1 MAHLVGN
8 EKTISLLL
16 MLALAVTFVAS
27 PIYGAQGEK
36 IGVLV
41 IAHGS
46 EEEEWCNAI
55 QQAVDNVELPYTV
68 ELGYLEFVLEQDIHV
83 AVKRLERQDIDK
95 IIVVPLFISSFSSHI
110 EEIKYVLGLRET
122 LPKPGRLP
130 PNLTEGR
137 GPPEG
142 SAEGEEPI
150 AVESESRFVLTP
162 ALDDHPLVAAILAD
176 RLAAISKNPDEEI
189 LILVGHGTNKERD
202 LKRWRESFASL
213 ARQVKARLDLKDA
226 RYGFVGWGTPPV
238 RQVVERAQARGQ
250 VIVVPVMMAEGYFT
264 RVAIPQTLEG
274 LTYRYTGQPLT
285 PHPNI
290 SRLIELRVEEAIS
303 SAPATRELAWAVLIA
318 GLIAALFVFRL
329 FS

>member
-1 MAHLVGN
+1 
-8 EKTISLLL
+8 
-16 MLALAVTFVAS
+16 
-27 PIYGAQGEK
+27 
-36 IGVLV
+36 
-41 IAHGS
+41 
-46 EEEEWCNAI
+46 
-55 QQAVDNVELPYTV
+55 
-68 ELGYLEFVLEQDIHV
+68 
-83 AVKRLERQDIDK
+83 
-95 IIVVPLFISSFSSHI
+95 
-110 EEIKYVLGLRET
+110 
-122 LPKPGRLP
+122 
-130 PNLTEGR
+130 
-137 GPPEG
+137 
-142 SAEGEEPI
+142 
-150 AVESESRFVLTP
+150 
-162 ALDDHPLVAAILAD
+162 
-176 RLAAISKNPDEEI
+176 
-189 LILVGHGTNKERD
+189 
-202 LKRWRESFASL
+202 
-213 ARQVKARLDLKDA
+213 KDA